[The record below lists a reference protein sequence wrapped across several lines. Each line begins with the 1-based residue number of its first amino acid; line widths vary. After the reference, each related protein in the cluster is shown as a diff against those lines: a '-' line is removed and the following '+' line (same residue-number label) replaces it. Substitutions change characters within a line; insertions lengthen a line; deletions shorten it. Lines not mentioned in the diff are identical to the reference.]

1 MRNKGHLLQ
10 KISLKIVSRFYLGK
24 IVSRRLENCLKTPKG
39 LDQMKIN
46 VKNTTKIQDTLDLV
60 QARSRT
66 RNINSEDVIKT
77 CKTACKALKILG
89 LLRSEMVGAK
99 FTFVNGIG
107 RVASS
112 YRGVPQST
120 HFDFEIGK
128 NAIFVT
134 SVYRTYC
141 NVNKKIKLLNLDA
154 FREYSH
160 ENDAR
165 LTSGW
170 LTGKSNSF
178 KF

>member
-10 KISLKIVSRFYLGK
+10 KISLKIVSRFYLGR
-24 IVSRRLENCLKTPKG
+24 IVDGRLGNCLKTLKG
-39 LDQMKIN
+39 LDQMKIS

-89 LLRSEMVGAK
+89 LLRPEMVGAK

-112 YRGVPQST
+112 YSGIPQST

-134 SVYRTYC
+134 AIYRTYC
-141 NVNKKIKLLNLDA
+141 NVNKKIKFLNLDV
-154 FREYSH
+154 FRQNSH
-160 ENDAR
+160 EDDTR
-165 LTSGW
+165 LSSGW
-170 LTGKSNSF
+170 LTGNSNSF

>member
-1 MRNKGHLLQ
+1 
-10 KISLKIVSRFYLGK
+10 
-24 IVSRRLENCLKTPKG
+24 
-39 LDQMKIN
+39 MKIN
-46 VKNTTKIQDTLDLV
+46 VKNTSKIQAALDLV
-60 QARSRT
+60 QVRSRT

-77 CKTACKALKILG
+77 CKTACKTLKTLG

-112 YRGVPQST
+112 YSGVPQST
-120 HFDFEIGK
+120 YFDFEIGT

-134 SVYRTYC
+134 AVYRTYC
-141 NVNKKIKLLNLDA
+141 NVNKKIKFLNLGA
-154 FREYSH
+154 FREVSH
-160 ENDAR
+160 KDDAR

-170 LTGKSNSF
+170 LAGKSNSF